1 MKKIDNYELNDTRQV
16 TLPTLNIGEELTEL
30 AIYIFFVINK
40 VFQDDIVLKE
50 ITNID
55 LKYIPN
61 TFLKNLIKE
70 VTKCEISNIDLK
82 EVLNIESFKK
92 DIEKAKETLKNDY
105 DYYYNNFSQ
114 DRVKE
119 IKKKLE
125 TYYYYSKIWNMFDT
139 RINKDKNLL
148 LEFKSNILNLA
159 DEIKVNAEV
168 TDNMATMGEL
178 PDRLDEAHKK
188 KDKRILTN
196 TPLDYFLYL
205 LKKETNIIMA
215 ETGLGKT
222 AFTLDLALRLTNN
235 GYNGIFFS
243 SEMDLDKISERVIAN
258 QLEIPLM
265 FLQNQKY
272 YDKLMKEEQIK
283 KDIDNIRGKE
293 NLVFYNGTFT
303 INKIESYIKKFKLAQ
318 ENIDFIVIDYLQL
331 LNLDNEKGGTT
342 YEKTSEISR
351 SLKRIATDNNICI
364 LCISQLSRAYQIRRE
379 NLKKGEKFY
388 LSVTDTKDSSQI
400 EMDATVVIGLV
411 AESKEKYE
419 LGEKKLINLQIL
431 KQRYGLISTDYYI
444 EFITQTQTFDYTRLE
459 KLFKKKEEI
468 EETEEDELIEKAS
481 EYGEVQKM
489 F

>member
-30 AIYIFFVINK
+30 TIYIFFIINK
-40 VFQDDIVLKE
+40 VFQDNIVLKE

-55 LKYIPN
+55 FKYIPS
-61 TFLKNLIKE
+61 TFLKNLMKE
-70 VTKCEISNIDLK
+70 VIKCQISDINLK

-139 RINKDKNLL
+139 RINKDKNVM

-168 TDNMATMGEL
+168 TDNMATMGQL
-178 PDRLDEAHKK
+178 PDVLDEAHKK

-196 TPLDYFLYL
+196 TPLDNFLYL

-222 AFTLDLALRLTNN
+222 AFTLDLALRLAKN

-265 FLQNQKY
+265 FLQNEKY
-272 YDKLMKEEQIK
+272 YNKLLEEEQIK
-283 KDIDNIRGKE
+283 KDIDNIRKKE
-293 NLVFYNGTFT
+293 NPIFYNGTFT
-303 INKIESYIKKFKLAQ
+303 INKIESYIKKFIIAKGKL
-318 ENIDFIVIDYLQL
+318 DFIVIDYLQII
-331 LNLDNEKGGTT
+331 NSDERGGTT
-342 YEKTSEISR
+342 YEKTSEISKQ
-351 SLKRIATDNNICI
+351 LKRIATENNICI
-364 LCISQLSRAYQIRRE
+364 LCISQLSRAYQERRE
-379 NLKKGEKFY
+379 RLKKGEKFY
-388 LSVTDTKDSSQI
+388 LSVTDIKDSSQI
-400 EMDATVVIGLV
+400 EMDASVIIGLV
-411 AESKEKYE
+411 AESKEKFE

-431 KQRYGLISTDYYI
+431 KQRYGVISTDYYI

-459 KLFKKKEEI
+459 KLFNKVKQQEVEEEVEEI
-468 EETEEDELIEKAS
+468 EE
-481 EYGEVQKM
+481 QQRM

>member
-16 TLPTLNIGEELTEL
+16 TLPSLNIGEEITEL

-40 VFQDDIVLKE
+40 VVQDNIVLKE
-50 ITNID
+50 ITSID
-55 LKYIPN
+55 FKYIPS

-70 VTKCEISNIDLK
+70 VIKCQISNINLK
-82 EVLNIESFKK
+82 EVLNIESFKSK
-92 DIEKAKETLKNDY
+92 IDEIKATLKNDY

-139 RINKDKNLL
+139 RINKDKNVM

-178 PDRLDEAHKK
+178 PDVLDEAHKQ

-196 TPLDYFLYL
+196 PPLDNFLYL

-222 AFTLDLALRLTNN
+222 AFTLDLALRLAKNN
-235 GYNGIFFS
+235 YNGIFFS

-265 FLQNQKY
+265 FLQNEKY
-272 YDKLMKEEQIK
+272 YNKLLEEEQIK
-283 KDIDNIRGKE
+283 KDIDNIRKKE
-293 NLVFYNGTFT
+293 NPIFYNGTFT
-303 INKIESYIKKFKLAQ
+303 INKIESYIKKFIIARGKL
-318 ENIDFIVIDYLQL
+318 DFIVIDYLQII
-331 LNLDNEKGGTT
+331 NSNEKGGTT
-342 YEKTSEISR
+342 YEKTSEISKQ
-351 SLKRIATDNNICI
+351 LKRIATENNICI
-364 LCISQLSRAYQIRRE
+364 LCISQLSRAYQERRE
-379 NLKKGEKFY
+379 RLKKGEKFY
-388 LSVTDTKDSSQI
+388 LSVTDIKDSSQI
-400 EMDATVVIGLV
+400 EMDASVIIGLV
-411 AESKEKYE
+411 AESKEKFE
-419 LGEKKLINLQIL
+419 LGEKKLINLQVL
-431 KQRYGLISTDYYI
+431 KQRYGIISTDYYI

-459 KLFKKKEEI
+459 KLFNKVKQQETEEVEEI
-468 EETEEDELIEKAS
+468 EE
-481 EYGEVQKM
+481 QQRM

>member
-16 TLPTLNIGEELTEL
+16 TLPMLNIGEELTEL

-55 LKYIPN
+55 FKYIPS

-114 DRVKE
+114 NRVKE

-139 RINKDKNLL
+139 RINKDKNVM

-205 LKKETNIIMA
+205 EKKEVNTIIA

-222 AFTLDLALRLTNN
+222 AFVLDLALRLTNN
-235 GYNGIFFS
+235 NYKGIFFS
-243 SEMDLDKISERVIAN
+243 CEMDLDKISERVIAN

-303 INKIESYIKKFKLAQ
+303 INKIESYIKKFIIAKGKL
-318 ENIDFIVIDYLQL
+318 DFIVIDYLQL
-331 LNLDNEKGGTT
+331 LNLDEKGGTT
-342 YEKTSEISR
+342 YEKTTEISK

-364 LCISQLSRAYQIRRE
+364 LCISQLSRAYQERRE
-379 NLKKGEKFY
+379 RLKKGEKFY
-388 LSVTDTKDSSQI
+388 LSVTDIKDSSQV

-411 AESKEKYE
+411 AESKEKFE

-468 EETEEDELIEKAS
+468 EETEEDELIEKVS

>member
-55 LKYIPN
+55 LKYIPS

-70 VTKCEISNIDLK
+70 VIKCQISNIDLK

-92 DIEKAKETLKNDY
+92 DIEKAKETLKNNY

-114 DRVKE
+114 NRVKE

-125 TYYYYSKIWNMFDT
+125 TFYYYKKMWDLFDT
-139 RINKDKNLL
+139 RVNQDKNLL

-205 LKKETNIIMA
+205 EKKEVNTIIA

-222 AFTLDLALRLTNN
+222 AFVLDLALRLTNN
-235 GYNGIFFS
+235 NYKGIFFS
-243 SEMDLDKISERVIAN
+243 CEMDLDKISERVIAN

-265 FLQNQKY
+265 FLQNEKY
-272 YDKLMKEEQIK
+272 YNKLLEEEQIK

-303 INKIESYIKKFKLAQ
+303 INKIESYIKKFIIAKGKL
-318 ENIDFIVIDYLQL
+318 DFIVIDYLQL
-331 LNLDNEKGGTT
+331 LNLDEKGGTT
-342 YEKTSEISR
+342 YEKTTEISK

-364 LCISQLSRAYQIRRE
+364 LCISQLSRAYQERRE
-379 NLKKGEKFY
+379 RLKKGEKFY
-388 LSVTDTKDSSQI
+388 LSVTDIKDSSQV

-411 AESKEKYE
+411 AESKEKFE

-459 KLFKKKEEI
+459 KLFKKKEEK
-468 EETEEDELIEKAS
+468 EEIEEDELIENAS
-481 EYGEVQKM
+481 QYGEVQKM